1 MKLGEVI
8 KLAAAGYGVQ
18 EIREISELSGTNPEV
33 IELANGRKMEEIR
46 ELMKLAD
53 PESEK
58 LADPESKKKEQK
70 KDQDGGENDRKAD
83 PEIEKIKAENEKLKE
98 DLKKAQKANAAKPSK
113 EEEGDT
119 PEDVLVDMMLNL

>member
-18 EIREISELSGTNPEV
+18 EIRELSELSGTNPEV

-53 PESEK
+53 PETEK
-58 LADPESKKKEQK
+58 KDPDPENDKK
-70 KDQDGGENDRKAD
+70 KDQDGGESDRKAD

-98 DLKKAQKANAAKPSK
+98 DLKKAQKANASKPSK
-113 EEEGDT
+113 EEEDNT

>member
-18 EIREISELSGTNPEV
+18 EIRELSELSGTHPEV

-53 PESEK
+53 PETEK
-58 LADPESKKKEQK
+58 KEPDPDSEQK
-70 KDQDGGENDRKAD
+70 KDTDGGENDRKAD

-113 EEEGDT
+113 EDAGDA
-119 PEDVLVDMMLNL
+119 PEDVLVEMMLNL